1 MIRLLG
7 SKTRLLLLD
16 DDPSM
21 QRLMSTLLKRAGYKV
36 DVVSSGSLAIEQ
48 LDKNEYDG
56 LLLDIMT
63 PTDGGMTVIRYLR
76 ENKPQVLDRILLV
89 TGSPETVLKTIIND
103 VFGVVYKPFEADQ
116 LLDAVD
122 KLLKQ

>member
-1 MIRLLG
+1 
-7 SKTRLLLLD
+7 
-16 DDPSM
+16 
-21 QRLMSTLLKRAGYKV
+21 
-36 DVVSSGSLAIEQ
+36 
-48 LDKNEYDG
+48 
-56 LLLDIMT
+56 
-63 PTDGGMTVIRYLR
+63 MTVIRYLR